1 MIFRSASILFATIKI
16 IFLSLQRR
24 RIVGN
29 WRQTDER
36 IDNALGRQFVCLIS
50 VKLAFE
56 LAEIFDRESQT
67 FYMS

>member
-1 MIFRSASILFATIKI
+1 MVFRSTSILFATIKI

-50 VKLAFE
+50 AKLAFE